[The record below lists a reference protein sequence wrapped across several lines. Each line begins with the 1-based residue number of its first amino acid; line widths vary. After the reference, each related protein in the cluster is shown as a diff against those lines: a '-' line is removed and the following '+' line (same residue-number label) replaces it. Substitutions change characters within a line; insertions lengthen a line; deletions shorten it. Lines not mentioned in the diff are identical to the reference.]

1 VVIASGLAIASR
13 KVIGKNSRFAMK
25 TVLCFGDSNTWGYDP
40 DASAA
45 SPFPI
50 RHSPEAR
57 WTGVIEEG
65 QNGRTTVFED
75 PLVPYRVGRDY
86 LPAALESH
94 KPLDVVALMLGTN
107 DLKALI
113 GAPATQIVEGA
124 GVLAEIILGSDAGPL
139 ARPPKLL
146 LAAPAAVG
154 SFAHLPDLEEKFAG
168 AEAKARRFPELFQR
182 LAGALGCG
190 FLNARDYAQPSP
202 VDGLHFDAAS
212 HRALGQAIAA
222 AVVKLEGNARSQGR
236 E

>member
-1 VVIASGLAIASR
+1 
-13 KVIGKNSRFAMK
+13 MK

-57 WTGVIEEG
+57 WTGVMARELGADWRVIEEG